1 MFRWNMYIIMG
12 TSKNPVAN
20 TERVIPEN
28 FIFDYR
34 SLARDNRNEIYPES
48 DLVFIIIFKQI
59 AKSDSA

>member
-1 MFRWNMYIIMG
+1 VGGDFLKR
-12 TSKNPVAN
+12 TFKNPTAN

-48 DLVFIIIFKQI
+48 DLVFVV
-59 AKSDSA
+59 SSNR